1 MATTTILR
9 NSILKRRAGF
19 NHWRVSKQYY
29 HGDGDTTTQPQRT
42 NIIREFS
49 SSSSS
54 SSSSS
59 FSTNSQQNKHTNI
72 VDLRSDTVTQPSQE
86 MIKTAS
92 TAIVGDD
99 VMGEDPTVL
108 ELEQVM
114 AEKFGK
120 EKVRFVYIVI
130 NEFMYFLW
138 FLLELINIIMMVT
151 TAHDVV
157 LLSHLF

>member
-54 SSSSS
+54 SSSS
-59 FSTNSQQNKHTNI
+59 FSTNSQQNKHTTI

-86 MIKTAS
+86 MIQTAS

-108 ELEQVM
+108 ELEQCM

-120 EKVRFVYIVI
+120 EKVRFVHIVI

-138 FLLELINIIMMVT
+138 FLLELITIRMMVT

>member
-19 NHWRVSKQYY
+19 NHWRVSKKYY

-54 SSSSS
+54 SSSS
-59 FSTNSQQNKHTNI
+59 FSTNSQQNKHTTI

-86 MIKTAS
+86 MIQTAS

-108 ELEQVM
+108 ELEQFM

-120 EKVRFVYIVI
+120 EKVRSSTS
-130 NEFMYFLW
+130 
-138 FLLELINIIMMVT
+138 LLMNLCIFCGSYWN
-151 TAHDVV
+151 
-157 LLSHLF
+157 

>member
-1 MATTTILR
+1 MATTTALR

-19 NHWRVSKQYY
+19 NHWRVPKQYY
-29 HGDGDTTTQPQRT
+29 HGDDDATTQPQPT
-42 NIIREFS
+42 NIVRGF

-59 FSTNSQQNKHTNI
+59 FSTNSQQNKHTQI
-72 VDLRSDTVTQPSQE
+72 VDFRSDTVTQPSKE

-99 VMGEDPTVL
+99 VMGEDPTVS
-108 ELEQVM
+108 ELEQFM

-120 EKVRFVYIVI
+120 EKVRSSIVI
-130 NEFMYFLW
+130 NELMNLW
-138 FLLELINIIMMVT
+138 FLSELINIIIMVT
-151 TAHDVV
+151 V
-157 LLSHLF
+157 LS

>member
-1 MATTTILR
+1 MIMRMASTTILR

-19 NHWRVSKQYY
+19 NHWRVPKKYY
-29 HGDGDTTTQPQRT
+29 HGDDDATTLPQQT
-42 NIIREFS
+42 NIVRGF
-49 SSSSS
+49 

-59 FSTNSQQNKHTNI
+59 FSTNSQQNKHTKI

-108 ELEQVM
+108 ELEQLM

-120 EKVRFVYIVI
+120 EKVRSSIVF
-130 NEFMYFLW
+130 NEFIYLW
-138 FLLELINIIMMVT
+138 SN
-151 TAHDVV
+151 
-157 LLSHLF
+157 

>member
-19 NHWRVSKQYY
+19 NHWRVPKKYY
-29 HGDGDTTTQPQRT
+29 HGDDDATTQPQPT
-42 NIIREFS
+42 NIVGGF
-49 SSSSS
+49 SSSS

-59 FSTNSQQNKHTNI
+59 FSTNSQQNKHTKI
-72 VDLRSDTVTQPSQE
+72 ADLRSDTVTQPSQE

-108 ELEQVM
+108 ELEQFM

-120 EKVRFVYIVI
+120 EKVRSSIII
-130 NEFMYFLW
+130 NEFIYLW
-138 FLLELINIIMMVT
+138 FLLELINIIMIVT
-151 TAHDVV
+151 T
-157 LLSHLF
+157 LMMSYY

>member
-19 NHWRVSKQYY
+19 NHWRVSKKYY
-29 HGDGDTTTQPQRT
+29 HGDGDATTQPQRT
-42 NIIREFS
+42 NIIREF
-49 SSSSS
+49 SS

-86 MIKTAS
+86 MIQTAS

-108 ELEQVM
+108 ELEQCM

-151 TAHDVV
+151 TDC
-157 LLSHLF
+157 S